1 MQQQIT
7 EARSILDG
15 IRAELNMVRIGCGG
29 LLRERPDAQAARLMA
44 RLQHADRLLAQAADS
59 GRAAGAEIVAA
70 VRRAGCSPRPAAT
83 TCEARPDP
91 TRGYPGPTAG
101 SVVNGQP
108 VRPAA
113 ADQVVLSRPSPFF
126 GVFATEYAEQLADA
140 HAAGLGKEHG

>member
-1 MQQQIT
+1 MQTQIS
-7 EARSILDG
+7 EARSVLDG

-44 RLQHADRLLAQAADS
+44 RLQYADGLLA
-59 GRAAGAEIVAA
+59 RAAGAEIVAA
-70 VRRAGCSPRPAAT
+70 VRRAGCSPRPGAT

-91 TRGYPGPTAG
+91 TRGYPGPTTG

-113 ADQVVLSRPSPFF
+113 GDPAAGDPVVLTNPSPFF
-126 GVFATEYAEQLADA
+126 GAFATEYAEQLADA
-140 HAAGLGKEHG
+140 HAAKLGKEHG